1 MARGII
7 PLNTPAG
14 ERSCVEPVDHPA
26 TATDFDK
33 YLSNGQ
39 EFLVAANGGATSV
52 NVIVRHPDE
61 PAVTAFTCAV
71 PAGEE
76 RILPKFDAKWRQA
89 DGYIYVDASA
99 VASLTYRLYSC
110 DPTPTPCA

>member
-7 PLNTPAG
+7 PLNTPAAA
-14 ERSCVEPVDHPA
+14 RTCVEPVDHAA
-26 TATDFDK
+26 TATVFDM
-33 YLSNGQ
+33 YLSNGN
-39 EFLVAANGGATSV
+39 EFLVAANGGGASV

-61 PAVTAFTCAV
+61 PNCIAFTCAI

-76 RILPKFDAKWRQA
+76 RILPKFGPEWRQA

-99 VASLTYRLYSC
+99 VTSLTYRLYSC
-110 DPTPTPCA
+110 EVIA

>member
-7 PLNTPAG
+7 PLNTPAAP
-14 ERSCVEPVDHPA
+14 RSCVEPVDHPA

-33 YLSNGQ
+33 YLSNGN
-39 EFLVAANGGATSV
+39 EFLVAANGGGASV
-52 NVIVRHPDE
+52 NVIVRHPNE
-61 PAVTAFTCAV
+61 PYCIAHTCAI

-76 RILPKFDAKWRQA
+76 RILPKFDAEWRQS

-110 DPTPTPCA
+110 EVVA

>member
-14 ERSCVEPVDHPA
+14 ARSCVEPVDHPA
-26 TATDFDK
+26 TATEFDR
-33 YLSNGQ
+33 YLSNGN
-39 EFLVAANGGATSV
+39 EFLVAANGGGSSV

-61 PAVTAFTCAV
+61 PNCIAFTCAI

-76 RILPKFDAKWRQA
+76 RILPKFGAEWRQS
-89 DGYIYVDASA
+89 DGYIYVDAS
-99 VASLTYRLYSC
+99 VVTDLTYRLYSC
-110 DPTPTPCA
+110 EVVG